1 MSAESNLY
9 AVLSGHGP
17 LTALVAGRIY
27 PDAMPEDTAYPVVV
41 YSRQGTEPVV
51 AISGDK
57 HGEFVAMRLESWAKT
72 RTAADAVGDAVEA
85 ALLTAREVPA
95 GRQGGFDAETGLFAT
110 LIDVTLFIA

>member
-9 AVLSGHGP
+9 AVLGGHAP

-27 PDAMPEDTAYPVVV
+27 PDAMPEDTAYPAVV
-41 YSRQGTEPVV
+41 YGRQSTEPVV
-51 AISGDK
+51 TISGDK
-57 HGEFVAMRLESWAKT
+57 HGEFAVMQISAWAKT
-72 RTAADAVGDAVEA
+72 RTAADAVGDAVES
-85 ALLTAREVPA
+85 ALLTAREVPT